1 MYLKLLYGSSKKQ
14 LRQLLLMVL
23 LLSILFSLLL
33 YSLHRQDLVE
43 DQIEDAKTSI
53 EIKGK
58 VDKRPEQDYI
68 SAAVFNRFTDGELKP
83 FIRDP
88 ALSSAVELASGSLRP
103 GDQTLLEVDGYSEL
117 LGLSAAEAELTL
129 EGQIVWFSGYSAD
142 FFQAEELEA
151 VLLPQA
157 LYETL
162 NADVNSISLKLL
174 PPEGFNVPEEGFSD
188 TVVNLNVAGYIKQD
202 MASLTCSWQA
212 LCNWHREVFSND
224 LQYNYSLSFILADNS
239 RLEEFQ
245 LKIMN
250 VPADVL
256 VYEGTY
262 LERMYSLNRHSA
274 YIEVLIP
281 LIYLISL
288 PVGIVSSFILLSERS
303 ENIILMR
310 VLGTANKTI
319 FLLNNLESLFSSTL
333 SYALALLIISGLGIR
348 LQLYNSLWGLSLA
361 LVYLLGTNI
370 SLFVILR
377 KNLITEVKKEM
388 TDE

>member
-1 MYLKLLYGSSKKQ
+1 
-14 LRQLLLMVL
+14 MVL

-162 NADVNSISLKLL
+162 
-174 PPEGFNVPEEGFSD
+174 
-188 TVVNLNVAGYIKQD
+188 
-202 MASLTCSWQA
+202 
-212 LCNWHREVFSND
+212 
-224 LQYNYSLSFILADNS
+224 
-239 RLEEFQ
+239 
-245 LKIMN
+245 KIGRAH
-250 VPADVL
+250 V
-256 VYEGTY
+256 
-262 LERMYSLNRHSA
+262 
-274 YIEVLIP
+274 
-281 LIYLISL
+281 
-288 PVGIVSSFILLSERS
+288 
-303 ENIILMR
+303 
-310 VLGTANKTI
+310 
-319 FLLNNLESLFSSTL
+319 
-333 SYALALLIISGLGIR
+333 
-348 LQLYNSLWGLSLA
+348 
-361 LVYLLGTNI
+361 
-370 SLFVILR
+370 
-377 KNLITEVKKEM
+377 
-388 TDE
+388 